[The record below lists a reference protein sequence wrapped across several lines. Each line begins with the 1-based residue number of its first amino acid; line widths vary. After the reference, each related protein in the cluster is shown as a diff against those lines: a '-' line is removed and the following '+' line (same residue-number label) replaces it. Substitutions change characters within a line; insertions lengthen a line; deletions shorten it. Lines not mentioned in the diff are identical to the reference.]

1 MDQRSVVRDQAGKLP
16 QPGAGS
22 PIGQFLRQ
30 REEYVQG
37 VETPQFGSTDFTREM
52 IMQRIQMHAVFLLVG
67 LAALG
72 SAVAHAQTDVALS
85 IYGAFN
91 GTTNGNGTAQ
101 SPSNSAGGI
110 VELRHISNPIVGYE
124 ATYSFNRA
132 NENYSSCG
140 IVSPICSEQSVKADA
155 HEITADWVASV
166 KLANLRPFALA
177 GVGLLLNVP
186 GSGQTS
192 TSTSTKPVFIY
203 GAGLDWGLVPH
214 IGLRLQYRGNLY
226 RAPNLT
232 KLFTST
238 DAFAHTA
245 EPMIGAY
252 FRF

>member
-1 MDQRSVVRDQAGKLP
+1 MQSHRLHRISLPAGLIIL
-16 QPGAGS
+16 GC
-22 PIGQFLRQ
+22 
-30 REEYVQG
+30 
-37 VETPQFGSTDFTREM
+37 
-52 IMQRIQMHAVFLLVG
+52 
-67 LAALG
+67 AA
-72 SAVAHAQTDVALS
+72 AFAQTDVALS
-85 IYGAFN
+85 VYGAFS
-91 GTTNGNGTAQ
+91 GTTNGNGTVQ

-140 IVSPICSEQSVKADA
+140 IVNPICSEQSVKANA
-155 HEITADWVASV
+155 HEISGDWVASV

-177 GVGLLLNVP
+177 GVGLLFNVP
-186 GSGQTS
+186 SSGQTS

-203 GAGLDWGLVPH
+203 GAGLDWGLIPH

-226 RAPNLT
+226 KAPDLT
-232 KLFTST
+232 SLYTST
-238 DAFAHTA
+238 DAFTHTA